1 MTSFEYIRSRGA
13 HGHHAHGQFD
23 ALVGSNREIW
33 VGDDGSGMIRS
44 TSGPATFFT
53 DEGRSAWEAAG
64 SPQLEGGPSIDL
76 FAPDCLGGSQARRA
90 SLTRD
95 PDGPDAGLT
104 EYVKRLHDVQELLG
118 EGVVSADL
126 CAAAYRVASQLPGVA
141 AIDQLNDELG
151 RAGRGLVETDRGDRV
166 ELVFA
171 RDLTELLGYRHLL
184 AESRDYAPAGT
195 LHSWASFLRREIVAE
210 LPPGTP
216 PVPRLPCEHFSGR
229 GFPIRPGF
237 HVATGYVTDA
247 VAQLAAMRDQGVI
260 TDAEYDSALTY
271 QQPH

>member
-1 MTSFEYIRSRGA
+1 LSTSAREERTVITPIAR
-13 HGHHAHGQFD
+13 FD
-23 ALVGSNREIW
+23 ALVGSEREIW

-76 FAPDCLGGSQARRA
+76 FAPDCLGGSQARR
-90 SLTRD
+90 SGLTRD
-95 PDGPDAGLT
+95 PDGPDAALT
-104 EYVKRLHDVQELLG
+104 RYVKRLHDAQELLG
-118 EGVVSADL
+118 EGVVSEDL

-171 RDLTELLGYRHLL
+171 SDLTELLGYRHLL

-195 LHSWASFLRREIVAE
+195 LHSWASFLQREIVTE
-210 LPPGTP
+210 LPP
-216 PVPRLPCEHFSGR
+216 
-229 GFPIRPGF
+229 F
-237 HVATGYVTDA
+237 HVTTGYVTDA
-247 VAQLAAMRDQGVI
+247 VAQPAAMRDQGVI
-260 TDAEYDSALTY
+260 TDAEYDSALAY
-271 QQPH
+271 QHPH